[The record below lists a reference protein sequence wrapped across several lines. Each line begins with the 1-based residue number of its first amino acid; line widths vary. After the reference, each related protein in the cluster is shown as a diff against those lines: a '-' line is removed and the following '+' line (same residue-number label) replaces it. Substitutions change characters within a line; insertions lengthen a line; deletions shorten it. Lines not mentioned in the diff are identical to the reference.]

1 MGTIISDWGGIFE
14 LEIDR
19 KARIMARVSR
29 KPNIYIYI
37 YPAIFLPLNHE
48 GQANLDHKNKYKVVL
63 LAYFCSCGGVRS
75 TS

>member
-37 YPAIFLPLNHE
+37 YTRP
-48 GQANLDHKNKYKVVL
+48 
-63 LAYFCSCGGVRS
+63 YFYPSITKDKPILTTR
-75 TS
+75 TNIKLYY